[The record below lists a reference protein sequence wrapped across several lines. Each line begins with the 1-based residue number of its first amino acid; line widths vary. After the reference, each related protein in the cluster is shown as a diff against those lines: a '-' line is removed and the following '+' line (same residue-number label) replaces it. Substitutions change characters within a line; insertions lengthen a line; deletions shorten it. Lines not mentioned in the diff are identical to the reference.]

1 MQTPTNAQSSARN
14 GRGPSRSSGPLNARK
29 PQGVIGSSP
38 VRAWYAS
45 VTSAPIPNPSPSAT
59 YVSRRDTRG
68 WGPRGHV
75 YRPNHPRPTS
85 YAEVASGRGST
96 AVGLAHY
103 DRRCMTIAIGLQ
115 VWASRVSWADLMAA
129 GSSID
134 SLGFETLWAN
144 DHFVPALGPEA
155 VVGPVEGPVF
165 EGWSVLS
172 GWAAATSRVRL
183 GCLVSGVGYRNPG
196 LLVRMATAL
205 DHASGGRAALGI
217 GAGWHEREHRM
228 LGFAYPQLGQR
239 LDRLEEAAAICRGL
253 LDGQRVT
260 FEGTWF
266 EMRDAVNDPAPIQ
279 ARLPLVVGG
288 SGKKRTLRIVARYAD
303 WWNADGDDPAAF
315 AALNAIL
322 DEHCAAVG
330 RDPASIR
337 RTIGQPPPAHPP
349 VGPGK
354 RARTWPRSSSR
365 RGCRRTSRATWR
377 RPIRMPDRC
386 SALVD
391 RLAAFEEAGA
401 SLVVF
406 DWPAPSDPATLE
418 ALAGII

>member
-1 MQTPTNAQSSARN
+1 
-14 GRGPSRSSGPLNARK
+14 
-29 PQGVIGSSP
+29 V
-38 VRAWYAS
+38 
-45 VTSAPIPNPSPSAT
+45 
-59 YVSRRDTRG
+59 
-68 WGPRGHV
+68 
-75 YRPNHPRPTS
+75 
-85 YAEVASGRGST
+85 
-96 AVGLAHY
+96 AHY
-103 DRRCMTIAIGLQ
+103 DRPFMTIAIGLQ
-115 VWASRVSWADLMAA
+115 VWASHVTWADLMTA
-129 GSSID
+129 GRSID

-217 GAGWHEREHRM
+217 GAGWHQRDHRM
-228 LGFAYPQLGQR
+228 LGFVYPSLRER

-253 LDGQRVT
+253 LDGERVT
-260 FEGTWF
+260 FAGQWF
-266 EMRDAVNDPAPIQ
+266 EVHDAVNDPAPIQ
-279 ARLPLVVGG
+279 ARLPLVIGG

-303 WWNADGDDPAAF
+303 WWNADGDDPQAF
-315 AALNAIL
+315 AALSAIL

-337 RTIGQPPPAHPP
+337 RTTGQPPPLVRASVREARRDLAEILVAQGMPP
-349 VGPGK
+349 LVARDAAEADPYAGPL
-354 RARTWPRSSSR
+354 
-365 RGCRRTSRATWR
+365 
-377 RPIRMPDRC
+377 

-401 SLVVF
+401 SMVVF

-418 ALAGII
+418 ALAGIL